1 MTSMDR
7 NEEKNSYQNRVNTRR
22 TGEMARLKR
31 QVRLLTALAAV
42 LLAAVIIQGIFLG
55 RLYVRETDLAGASS
69 GTEAAAETETDTEEQ
84 EKIIVLEAE
93 TDSELTDSE

>member
-7 NEEKNSYQNRVNTRR
+7 NEEKNSYQNRVSTRR
-22 TGEMARLKR
+22 TGEMAKLKR
-31 QVRLLTALAAV
+31 QMRLLTALAAV

-55 RLYVRETDLAGASS
+55 RLYVRGTAPAGASS
-69 GTEAAAETETDTEEQ
+69 GTEAAAETETDTQEQ
-84 EKIIVLEAE
+84 IIVLEAE